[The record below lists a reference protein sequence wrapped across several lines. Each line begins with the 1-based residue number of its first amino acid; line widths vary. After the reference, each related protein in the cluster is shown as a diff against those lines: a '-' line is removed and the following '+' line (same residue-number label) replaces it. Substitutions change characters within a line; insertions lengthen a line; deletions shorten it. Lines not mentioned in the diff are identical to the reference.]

1 MTVQHDPDQRRFT
14 ADTEHGT
21 AELAYTRSG
30 DRITFVHTEVP
41 KADEG
46 QGVGSALAEAGL
58 NFARENGLAVIPQC
72 PFVAQYVR
80 DHPDTHD
87 LLASDASV

>member
-1 MTVQHDPDQRRFT
+1 MTVQHDSDQHRFT
-14 ADTEHGT
+14 ADTEHGM

-30 DRITFVHTEVP
+30 ERITFVHTEVP

-58 NFARENGLAVIPQC
+58 SFARENGLAVVPQC
-72 PFVAQYVR
+72 PFVAHYVR
-80 DHPDTHD
+80 EHPDTQD